1 MIKQGTE
8 EWNFFIA
15 LVDSNV
21 DASEALQITREK
33 YPRSL
38 VDQMNRDVRNNGIE
52 KD

>member
-1 MIKQGTE
+1 MILRDSK
-8 EWNFFIA
+8 EWNYFIA